1 MIEDYFEIT
10 DSPFEHNL
18 LKEETDYFVFEND
31 DYFSEKRVSNGFY
44 SVLGIAIGG
53 SGGAFIASFDFLT
66 EFMRRLINQFANA
79 EGKKKTLDRYFKQ
92 FELDYHAAKFPKE
105 FQWELDHLIDAT
117 EKLSQQKKFK
127 ECPLITNEVI
137 SMFCLKSKEDVS
149 RMVKCA
155 SDYFGF
161 VASKSKD
168 IKQLGELLKFKVNK
182 EDCTE
187 KNIKTFG
194 RFCNLAFNNFFRFID
209 RCYID
214 FKNYKVNEA
223 RPGNMIR

>member
-1 MIEDYFEIT
+1 MNT
-10 DSPFEHNL
+10 
-18 LKEETDYFVFEND
+18 
-31 DYFSEKRVSNGFY
+31 
-44 SVLGIAIGG
+44 
-53 SGGAFIASFDFLT
+53 LT
-66 EFMRRLINQFANA
+66 EAMRRTIMQFASA
-79 EGKKKTLDRYFKQ
+79 KDKKKTLDKYFKQ

-105 FQWELDHLIDAT
+105 FQWELDHLISAT
-117 EKLSQQKKFK
+117 EKLTQQRKFR

-149 RMVKCA
+149 KMVKCA

-187 KNIKTFG
+187 KNVKTFG

-214 FKNYKVNEA
+214 LGNYKVNEA
-223 RPGNMIR
+223 RPGNIIR